1 MRPVHRLPI
10 SGPATPMDIDIVPR
24 DPQRTYPRQFSR
36 SNGKHQSQY
45 RTDKA
50 TDVCFILFP
59 PERDLA

>member
-1 MRPVHRLPI
+1 
-10 SGPATPMDIDIVPR
+10 MDIDIVPR